1 MTGGL
6 PLKRMK
12 KCSGFPALCFPP
24 AAIVSFTSPFRHCT
38 LFVRAC
44 FWPYFAFCLSF
55 FLFFYLVRSLE
66 DAEAEAANM
75 IGGLITAEYARL
87 LQRQSNGWANRVYN
101 SKLASRANPAKV
113 DDDVEP
119 SKKHKRAVAKGGPV
133 QTRRAAKD
141 AAETDADDDDD
152 CEREEVLDDDAG
164 SRGYTPSPIRAKTGA
179 GSSTSPPRPQDV
191 AGTNVLLAI
200 AGAGSMAGAAAR
212 KKKKEVVQVSGG
224 FSDSVRSLGGA
235 PTLPA
240 LRRPLRWKRL
250 SLPPPASDADAPTG
264 GSVLATAAASNL
276 ALQPAGPNVSGTHGA
291 VTLPFVS
298 RQREGK
304 SLAVEMTVFD
314 ISLTAC

>member
-44 FWPYFAFCLSF
+44 FWPYFAFRLSF

-224 FSDSVRSLGGA
+224 FSDSVGSLGGA
-235 PTLPA
+235 PTSPA

-264 GSVLATAAASNL
+264 GSVSATAAASNL
-276 ALQPAGPNVSGTHGA
+276 ALQPAGPNVSGTDGA